1 MEKDGIKME
10 SSKLKEVP
18 KLVASI
24 LIPLV
29 IGFLG
34 SIATIAEIPT
44 WYAALSKPSW
54 APPNWLFGPVWTTLY
69 ILMGI
74 ALYLVWREGLDRRD
88 VRFAILIFGVQLLLN
103 LLWSIVFF
111 SYHALF
117 GSFILILILWI
128 SILANIIAFYVIS
141 KPAGVLL
148 VPYIVWVS
156 IASYLNYSVYILN
169 P

>member
-1 MEKDGIKME
+1 VANY
-10 SSKLKEVP
+10 KLNEIPRLIV
-18 KLVASI
+18 SI

-29 IGFLG
+29 IGSVG
-34 SIATIAEIPT
+34 SIVTIAEIPT
-44 WYAALSKPSW
+44 WYSTLSKPSW

-74 ALYLVWREGLDRRD
+74 ALFLVWREGLNRSD
-88 VRFAILIFGVQLLLN
+88 VRFAILIFAVQLVLN

-111 SYHALF
+111 TYHSLF
-117 GSFILILILWI
+117 GGFIVIMILWI
-128 SILANIIAFYVIS
+128 AILANIIAFSIIS
-141 KPAGVLL
+141 RTAGLLL

>member
-1 MEKDGIKME
+1 ME
-10 SSKLKEVP
+10 SFKLSEIPRLIV
-18 KLVASI
+18 SI
-24 LIPLV
+24 LVPLV

-34 SIATIAEIPT
+34 SIATLAEIPT

-74 ALYLVWREGLDRRD
+74 ALFLVWRKGLYRKD
-88 VRFAILIFGVQLLLN
+88 VKFALLIFGVQIVLN

-111 SYHALF
+111 SYHALL
-117 GSFILILILWI
+117 GSFILIILLWI
-128 SILANIIAFYVIS
+128 TILANIIAFYVIS
-141 KPAGVLL
+141 KPAGLLL

-156 IASYLNYSVYILN
+156 IASYLNYTIYLLN
-169 P
+169 S

>member
-1 MEKDGIKME
+1 VENY
-10 SSKLKEVP
+10 KLNEIPRLIV
-18 KLVASI
+18 SI

-29 IGFLG
+29 IGSVG
-34 SIATIAEIPT
+34 SIVTIAEIPT
-44 WYAALSKPSW
+44 WYSTLSKPSW

-74 ALYLVWREGLDRRD
+74 ALFLVWREGLNRSD
-88 VRFAILIFGVQLLLN
+88 VRFAILIFAVQLVLN

-111 SYHALF
+111 TYHSLF
-117 GSFILILILWI
+117 GGFIVIMILWI
-128 SILANIIAFYVIS
+128 AILANIIAFSIIS
-141 KPAGVLL
+141 RTAGLLL

>member
-1 MEKDGIKME
+1 MEN
-10 SSKLKEVP
+10 SKLKEVP
-18 KLVASI
+18 KLVVSI

-34 SIATIAEIPT
+34 SIATIAEIST

-54 APPNWLFGPVWTTLY
+54 SPPNWLFGPVWTTLY

-88 VRFAILIFGVQLLLN
+88 VRFAILIFGVQLILN

-128 SILANIIAFYVIS
+128 AILANIVAFYIIS
-141 KPAGVLL
+141 KPAGILL
-148 VPYIVWVS
+148 VPYIIWVS
-156 IASYLNYSVYILN
+156 IASYLNYSVYLLN
-169 P
+169 T

>member
-1 MEKDGIKME
+1 MANY
-10 SSKLKEVP
+10 KLNEIPRLIV
-18 KLVASI
+18 SI

-29 IGFLG
+29 IGSVG
-34 SIATIAEIPT
+34 SIVTIAEIPT
-44 WYAALSKPSW
+44 WYSTLSKPSW

-74 ALYLVWREGLDRRD
+74 ALFLVWREGLNRSD
-88 VRFAILIFGVQLLLN
+88 VRFAILIFAVQLVLN

-111 SYHALF
+111 TYHSLF
-117 GSFILILILWI
+117 GGFIVIMILWI
-128 SILANIIAFYVIS
+128 AILANIIAFSIIS
-141 KPAGVLL
+141 RTAGLLL

>member
-1 MEKDGIKME
+1 ME

-44 WYAALSKPSW
+44 WYATLSKPSW

-74 ALYLVWREGLDRRD
+74 ALYLVWREGFERTD
-88 VRFAILIFGVQLLLN
+88 VRFAILIFGIQLLLN

-117 GSFILILILWI
+117 GSFILILVLWI
-128 SILANIIAFYVIS
+128 SILANIIAFYAIS
-141 KPAGVLL
+141 KPAGILL

-156 IASYLNYSVYILN
+156 IASYLNYSVYLLN